1 MNFII
6 VGVARCGT
14 TSLFHYLKQHPDIQ
28 FPEIKEPKYFSS
40 IDQHFPHNGPGDF
53 SVDDKIIRC
62 EKKYDNLFSD
72 LDSANCIGEA
82 SSDYFYFYKNTIPQI
97 KKKFGDIKIII
108 CLRNPVERAFS
119 AYNNLIRDSREKLTF
134 YEGLLKEND
143 RIKSNYDWMW
153 HYANG
158 GLYSEGINAFK
169 ESFSHVKVIFN
180 DHLSDNTFDTLKD
193 IFIFLNVDSE
203 FKPNIENRYST
214 SGRPKNFVVEI
225 LSSRIGVL
233 NAIRSTI
240 LKIFPRN
247 LLELIASRL
256 FIKEKIDYDSRL
268 FLDNFFKKDIN
279 KLEKILDV
287 DLSTWK

>member
-14 TSLFHYLKQHPDIQ
+14 TSLFHYLKQHPEIQ

-40 IDQHFPHNGPGDF
+40 IDQNFPHNGPGDF

-62 EKKYDNLFSD
+62 EKKYDNLFSY
-72 LDSANCIGEA
+72 LDSTNCIGEA
-82 SSDYFYFYKNTIPQI
+82 SSDYFYFHKYTIPQI

-134 YEGLLKEND
+134 YEGLLKENE
-143 RIKSNYDWMW
+143 RIKLNYDWMW

-158 GLYSEGINAFK
+158 GLYSGGVSSFK

-193 IFIFLNVDSE
+193 IFMFLNVDSG

-214 SGRPKNFVVEI
+214 SGRPKNFVVKI

-233 NAIRSTI
+233 NTIRSTI

-247 LLELIASRL
+247 LLELIASKL
-256 FIKEKIDYDSRL
+256 FMKEKIDYDSRL

-279 KLEKILDV
+279 KLEKILEI
-287 DLSTWK
+287 DLSSWK